1 MTNIVEFADQEDP
14 VFNLLEIAAK
24 LRSGELVGVTV
35 VTTNRSGVVE
45 MQTLCVPSRVDDAA
59 RRA

>member
-1 MTNIVEFADQEDP
+1 MTKIVEFANHDDP
-14 VFNLLEIAAK
+14 VSNLLEIAAK

-35 VTTNRSGVVE
+35 VTTTRSGVVD
-45 MQTLCVPSRVDDAA
+45 MQTLCLPTSVGGSA